1 MPATDL
7 IHPGETRNC
16 TVQGVQ
22 RIILRQHLDERGPLC
37 VLGQGA
43 AALPFVPQRLFFTS
57 GVKGTR
63 RGEHAHRQCAQL
75 LICTS
80 GRLTV
85 LVDDGWC
92 QEEILLCS
100 PQEALLIPPMI
111 WAEQFDHSPG
121 TVLLV
126 LASHAYDA
134 ADYLRTR
141 QDWLEALGSQ
151 FGI

>member
-1 MPATDL
+1 MPPAISGVRILPETMPATDL

-63 RGEHAHRQCAQL
+63 RGGAVVSPRHANFVVNDGSA
-75 LICTS
+75 TAAD
-80 GRLTV
+80 V
-85 LVDDGWC
+85 L
-92 QEEILLCS
+92 
-100 PQEALLIPPMI
+100 ALLDLVR
-111 WAEQFDHSPG
+111 E
-121 TVLLV
+121 TVR
-126 LASHAYDA
+126 A
-134 ADYLRTR
+134 RTGVE
-141 QDWLEALGSQ
+141 LELEVKVWRRRA
-151 FGI
+151 